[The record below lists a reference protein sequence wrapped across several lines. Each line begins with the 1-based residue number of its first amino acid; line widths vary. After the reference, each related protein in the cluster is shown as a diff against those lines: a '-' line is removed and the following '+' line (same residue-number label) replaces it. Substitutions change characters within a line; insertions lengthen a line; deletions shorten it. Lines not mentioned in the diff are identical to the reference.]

1 MNEFGALPNGDV
13 IARSALIDAIS
24 ALNNVSETAF
34 IVVGAQA
41 VYLRTEQVQLRIPPY
56 TLDGDIVADPRR
68 VRRARIISETLES
81 ANFEI
86 RGYGGLY
93 HLSSADHAVRIA
105 TRIDVFVPARFEN
118 DWDLNGYNQ
127 RDARAV
133 MSQAGLEI
141 ALTDHSIMELH
152 GLNGDNRRVN
162 VKVAGAVALLIAK
175 GWKIG
180 ERYEKGP
187 EEFQKVGKDVA
198 DVYRLLLVHDADELS
213 AALRRVPKE
222 PRYSETIV
230 KGTQY
235 LKNLCTHGSPGLEL
249 LRQPRL
255 FGDSEEANQ
264 SIKRLGYLVEEFC
277 GLVAANG

>member
-24 ALNNVSETAF
+24 ALNRVSETGF

-41 VYLRTEQVQLRIPPY
+41 VYLRTEHVTLRIPPY

-68 VRRARIISETLES
+68 VRQARIILETLQS

-86 RGYGGLY
+86 RGYEGLY
-93 HLSSADHAVRIA
+93 HLPAADDSVRIA

-127 RDARAV
+127 RDRTAV

-152 GLNGDNRRVN
+152 GLNGDARRVN

-180 ERYEKGP
+180 ERFQKGP

-213 AALRRVPKE
+213 SALRRIPRE
-222 PRYSETIV
+222 PRYTETIRT
-230 KGTQY
+230 GAEY
-235 LKNLCTHGSPGLEL
+235 LRSLCTHGGAGLEL
-249 LRQPRL
+249 LREPRL
-255 FGDSEEANQ
+255 LGDSEEARQ
-264 SIKRLGYLVEEFC
+264 SIKSLGYLVEEFC